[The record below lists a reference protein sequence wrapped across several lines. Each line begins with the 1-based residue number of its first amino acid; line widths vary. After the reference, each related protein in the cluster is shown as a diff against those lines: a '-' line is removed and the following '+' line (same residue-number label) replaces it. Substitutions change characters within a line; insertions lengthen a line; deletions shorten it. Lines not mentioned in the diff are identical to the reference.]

1 MPVPLQG
8 TRVTRDTAGRQG
20 NRVPR
25 VTRGPH
31 GAIASVHISEV
42 KEKDHDVP
50 EQELYDAPDCQML
63 LM

>member
-1 MPVPLQG
+1 MQG
-8 TRVTRDTAGRQG
+8 TRVTRDTAGPQG
-20 NRVPR
+20 NRVLR

-31 GAIASVHISEV
+31 GASASVHISEV

-50 EQELYDAPDCQML
+50 EQELYDAPVCQML